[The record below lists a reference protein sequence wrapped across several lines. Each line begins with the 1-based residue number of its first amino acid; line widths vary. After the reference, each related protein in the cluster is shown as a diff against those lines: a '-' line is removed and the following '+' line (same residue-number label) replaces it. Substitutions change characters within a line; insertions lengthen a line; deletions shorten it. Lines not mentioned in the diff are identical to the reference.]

1 MEGIVFAADTCSIVD
16 PATGLKVRLV
26 AGEAW
31 AADDPLVSAVP
42 HMFISYPQLVRRTTD
57 PVRNPQ
63 FVPVESAVSQPGVK
77 RTVKRAEK

>member
-1 MEGIVFAADTCSIVD
+1 MEGLVFAADTCSIVD

-42 HMFISYPQLVRRTTD
+42 HMFVSWPQLVRRTVA
-57 PVRNPQ
+57 PSRNPQ
-63 FVPVESAVSQPGVK
+63 SIPVESAVSQPGVK
-77 RTVKRAEK
+77 RAVKRGA